1 MSLAGA
7 LADKGSVS
15 YAGPSHYAGV
25 HIPNISEPN
34 YSKTVQSAEL
44 KMNISEAKLNDVS
57 LHIAYSLA
65 TAVCLL
71 AACESITDVH
81 EQAHYIH
88 VYTFKLAA
96 NH

>member
-7 LADKGSVS
+7 LAGKGSVP

-34 YSKTVQSAEL
+34 YSKTVQGAEL

-57 LHIAYSLA
+57 LRITYSLA
-65 TAVCLL
+65 SAVCIL
-71 AACESITDVH
+71 AACESVYV
-81 EQAHYIH
+81 QAHYIH
-88 VYTFKLAA
+88 DCVVFKLAA